1 MAGRVAGK
9 VAFITGA
16 ARGQGRA
23 HAIRLAEEGADII
36 AIDICANVDGI
47 SYPLATPADLAQ
59 TAQMVTDKGV
69 QVIAAQVDIRD
80 FASLSSVL
88 KDAVAKL
95 GGLHVV
101 AANAG
106 VAVFGRWNTF
116 TEQQWNAVQSVNV
129 TGTWNTLRAA
139 LPYLIS
145 SGGGS
150 VVVTSS
156 TAGVVGMPY
165 LLPYSV
171 SKHALIG
178 FVRSL
183 ANELCDQ
190 GVRLNAVAP
199 TGVAGTGMDTFVDP
213 AVLASNPKLAATFT
227 NAIQVETIQP
237 EDVSNAV
244 VFLASDEARYITGTV
259 LDVDAGLVNL

>member
-1 MAGRVAGK
+1 
-9 VAFITGA
+9 
-16 ARGQGRA
+16 
-23 HAIRLAEEGADII
+23 
-36 AIDICANVDGI
+36 
-47 SYPLATPADLAQ
+47 
-59 TAQMVTDKGV
+59 MVTDKGMRV
-69 QVIAAQVDIRD
+69 VTAQVDIRD
-80 FASLSSVL
+80 FAALSGVL

-95 GGLHVV
+95 GGLHIV

-106 VAVFGRWNTF
+106 VAVFGRWDTF

-139 LPYLIS
+139 IPYLIS
-145 SGGGS
+145 GGGGS

-190 GVRLNAVAP
+190 GVRLNAVCP
-199 TGVAGTGMDTFVDP
+199 TGVAGTGMDRFVDP
-213 AVLASNPKLAATFT
+213 DVLASNPKLATTFT
-227 NAIQVETIQP
+227 NAIQVDTIEP
-237 EDVSNAV
+237 VDVSNAV
-244 VFLASDEARYITGTV
+244 VYLASNDARYITGTV
-259 LDVDAGLVNL
+259 LDVDAGLSPWPELFPVTLG